1 MRYKSDVLPSEAYEA
16 ISTQDNAVLVDVRTT
31 PELAFVGQPKVSK
44 MATICWQVFPGMAIN
59 SNFTEEI
66 KQAGLS
72 PDHDIYFLCRTGGR
86 SAAAATA
93 MAEAGYLNCY
103 NISYGFEG
111 DLNLE
116 GQRGKIN
123 GWKAEGLPWSQR

>member
-1 MRYKSDVLPSEAYEA
+1 MELFDLLKPEAVRVITAASSKKRLLQDISEVA
-16 ISTQDNAVLVDVRTT
+16 
-31 PELAFVGQPKVSK
+31 
-44 MATICWQVFPGMAIN
+44 
-59 SNFTEEI
+59 
-66 KQAGLS
+66 
-72 PDHDIYFLCRTGGR
+72 
-86 SAAAATA
+86 
-93 MAEAGYLNCY
+93 